1 MGKIRINSEE
11 LKYMTLFET
20 MTGAT
25 IKDCIQEDE
34 SIGFVVKKGDMG
46 LAIGKAGANIERVK
60 RAFGKDVWVTEFSDD
75 LSEFIKNIFQPTR
88 IRQIRVGNIETE
100 KVVTLEVSKKDT
112 KKVIGHNGNRIRMAK
127 KLVDRHFSID
137 DIKIKSVY

>member
-1 MGKIRINSEE
+1 
-11 LKYMTLFET
+11 
-20 MTGAT
+20 
-25 IKDCIQEDE
+25 
-34 SIGFVVKKGDMG
+34 MG

>member
-20 MTGAT
+20 MTGAM

-60 RAFGKDVWVTEFSDD
+60 RALGKEIWVTEFSDD
-75 LSEFIKNIFQPTR
+75 LSEFIKNIIQPTR
-88 IRQIRVGNIETE
+88 KRQKRVGTIENE

-112 KKVIGHNGNRIRMAK
+112 KKVIGHNGNRIKMAK
-127 KLVDRHFSID
+127 KLAERHFSID

>member
-60 RAFGKDVWVTEFSDD
+60 RALGKDVWVTEFSDD
-75 LSEFIKNIFQPTR
+75 LNEFIKNIFQPTR
-88 IRQIRVGNIETE
+88 IRQIRVGASENE
-100 KVVTLEVSKKDT
+100 KIVTLEVSKKDT
-112 KKVIGHNGNRIRMAK
+112 KKVIGHNGNRIKMAK
-127 KLVDRHFSID
+127 KLAERHFSID